1 MITIYRSL
9 YRVLASVGRQI
20 GGIRPFR
27 VMNSLRQLAWADPPD
42 ACQFWWVRDCWG
54 AELRLHPFYLIDHHI
69 ISQGTYDKTLH
80 QYIHRNVLPGMT
92 VLDIGAN
99 IGSVTT
105 HFAMAVGSSG
115 RVIAFE
121 PVSGIRAR
129 LMENVVRNGFG
140 WVTAEALGIWKESSG
155 DMAIDVSKVNS
166 ENHGRSTLS
175 SHSGGP
181 GTETIVTVT
190 LDAYCEDRNIKSID
204 IIKMDIQGAE
214 FYALEGAESTLRR
227 MRPIL
232 LTEVSPADL
241 RESGATSKQYLQ
253 KIERLGY
260 SCHKITRSGRVG
272 DRLDAAKVNDDA
284 HFSNVVCIPTG
295 KVG

>member
-1 MITIYRSL
+1 MKTIYKSL
-9 YRVLASVGRQI
+9 YRVLASVGRRI

-27 VMNSLRQLAWADPPD
+27 VMNSLRQLAWADPPR
-42 ACQFWWVRDCWG
+42 ASEFRWVRDCWG
-54 AELRLHPFYLIDHHI
+54 AQLRLHPFYLIDHHI

-80 QYIHRNVLPGMT
+80 RFIARNVLPGMT

-99 IGSVTT
+99 IGSVTA

-129 LMENVVRNGFG
+129 LMENVVRNGLE
-140 WVTAEALGIWKESSG
+140 WVTAEALGVWKSCGEVE
-155 DMAIDVSKVNS
+155 INVSKVNS

-175 SHSGGP
+175 SHSGGMD
-181 GTETIVTVT
+181 TETIATVT
-190 LDAYCEDRNIKSID
+190 LDSYCEERNIKSID

-214 FYALEGAESTLRR
+214 FSALEGAESILRQ

-232 LTEVSPADL
+232 LTEVSPSDL
-241 RESGATSKQYLQ
+241 REFGASSKQYLQ
-253 KIERLGY
+253 KIEKLGY
-260 SCHKITRSGRVG
+260 SCHKITRNGMTG
-272 DRLDAAKVNDDA
+272 DRLDAAKVGDDA
-284 HFSNVVCIPTG
+284 HFSNVVCIPAG
-295 KVG
+295 SVG